1 MLYTVNG
8 SPQYI
13 LARSPS
19 SVQVTLCP
27 SPSAANAQYGLAP
40 LKACL
45 NAICNSRY
53 VFSCEFHSMHPPL
66 GSPELLLDNSRDFSI
81 YVLDPLESQTMP
93 APVDFS
99 QSNGA
104 STSVPQAA
112 QPRGVAVALGLM
124 SWALTADESDGVTVT
139 GTITTLGTGLDAIE
153 VVFALREVSARCFR
167 CI

>member
-1 MLYTVNG
+1 MLYTVNS

-13 LARSPS
+13 LARSPF

-45 NAICNSRY
+45 NAICNSRL
-53 VFSCEFHSMHPPL
+53 VFSYGFHSVHPPL

-99 QSNGA
+99 QSNG
-104 STSVPQAA
+104 TSA

-124 SWALTADESDGVTVT
+124 SWALTADESDSVTVT
-139 GTITTLGTGLDAIE
+139 GTITTLGTGLDALE
-153 VVFALREVSARCFR
+153 VVFALREVTVHCFH
-167 CI
+167 CIQF